1 MDVQNIQSTHVFNV
15 DPFKFAKP
23 IKMWE
28 WYGGVLCFHPARFK
42 LGVPT
47 AICSADPAC
56 PR

>member
-47 AICSADPAC
+47 AICLADPAC